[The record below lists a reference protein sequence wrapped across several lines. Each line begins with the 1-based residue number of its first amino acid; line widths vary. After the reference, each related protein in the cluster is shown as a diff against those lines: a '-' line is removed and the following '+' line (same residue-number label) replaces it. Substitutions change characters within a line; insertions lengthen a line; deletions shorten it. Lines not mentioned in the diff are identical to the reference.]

1 MSNKFQ
7 IRELTLQA
15 EKINIMSVTLIVILA
30 VVVLLVVLITVNYF
44 RMKNAK
50 PVATSK
56 KIVTITKK
64 NMKLALKKEVL
75 LVDFWAPWCTPCKI
89 IAPTL
94 NEIAEKESDIVV
106 GKINVDHHQ
115 DLAKKFKVRNIPTMV
130 IFKNGS
136 EVGRIVGV
144 KTKKAILNQVR
155 SATA

>member
-1 MSNKFQ
+1 MG
-7 IRELTLQA
+7 
-15 EKINIMSVTLIVILA
+15 
-30 VVVLLVVLITVNYF
+30 LVVLITVNYY

-50 PVATSK
+50 PVKTSE
-56 KIVTITKK
+56 KILNLNKK

-94 NEIAEKESDIVV
+94 NEIAEKENDIIV
-106 GKINVDHHQ
+106 GKVNVDHNQ

-130 IFKNGS
+130 IFKNGV

-144 KTKKAILNQVR
+144 KTKKAILNEVR